1 MALFND
7 NKQNSNEIETI
18 IGPSVKVEGNFKGD
32 GNISIEGMVQGSIKT
47 NHNLTVGSGA
57 KIKAEVDANNLFLA
71 GEIKGN
77 VRIKEKTT
85 LTSSARIIG
94 NLDTKILIVEEGAL
108 INGKCTMMPEN
119 EITPEQKKT
128 TK

>member
-1 MALFND
+1 MALFNG
-7 NKQNSNEIETI
+7 NSQNSNEIETI

-32 GNISIEGMVQGSIKT
+32 GNINIEGMVQGSIKT
-47 NHNLTVGSGA
+47 NHNLTVGSSA

-94 NLDTKILIVEEGAL
+94 NLDTKILTVEEGAL

-119 EITPEQKKT
+119 EVAPEQKKT